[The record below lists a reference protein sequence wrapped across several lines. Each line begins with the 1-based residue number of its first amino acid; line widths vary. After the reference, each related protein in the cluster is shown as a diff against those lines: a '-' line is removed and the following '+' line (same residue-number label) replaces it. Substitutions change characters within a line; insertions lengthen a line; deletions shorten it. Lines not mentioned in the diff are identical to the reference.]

1 MERSCF
7 LPAAQ
12 SNEVVMLMS
21 EVAFNMPDTE
31 ALMEY
36 VRAYAPTVLVWC
48 AIALAASLA
57 LRLVLMLFHKR
68 SALLRAV
75 NWLALVGGVAALGGY
90 WILTGEVPN
99 VVDDAYRAL
108 SGVQLSAPEQLAQV
122 SMTGII
128 ILAAGAVAAF
138 LSGPLSRMF
147 SKGEGAGDVEIV
159 IKTIGW
165 LVCVLGA
172 LVTFGVI

>member
-1 MERSCF
+1 M
-7 LPAAQ
+7 
-12 SNEVVMLMS
+12 
-21 EVAFNMPDTE
+21 
-31 ALMEY
+31 
-36 VRAYAPTVLVWC
+36 
-48 AIALAASLA
+48 
-57 LRLVLMLFHKR
+57 
-68 SALLRAV
+68 
-75 NWLALVGGVAALGGY
+75 
-90 WILTGEVPN
+90 
-99 VVDDAYRAL
+99 DDAYSAL
-108 SGVQLSAPEQLAQV
+108 SGVQLSVPGQLAQV